1 MGVGSFSQRQ
11 QVAIKDCIEE
21 LRLKHYDFDQWCNSG
36 PNNNADEK
44 LFIKNLETI
53 QGDERDVIFISMGY
67 AKDKDGKLHMGFGP
81 LNQKGGERRLNVLVT
96 RAKERIRFFT
106 SIKSSDFDLSKT
118 NSRGAKLLHQYLKY
132 AESNGDKQSIE
143 NPWELSSEVDQDNV
157 FQQGVYAEIIEA
169 GYDAIQEV
177 GQAGFK
183 IDIGILDP
191 NDKSKFL
198 LAVECDGASYHSS
211 ATARD
216 RDRLRQSVLENLGW
230 KFHRIWSTDWFQN
243 PESEMRKL
251 ENAIQGLKANYTDN
265 VEIKSAQLIDHSGTE
280 RKKSKVSII
289 PYTPADIRVIGN
301 DDDLYYAFKYNKEKI
316 CELIEQII
324 EAESPVHINTIGER
338 FRIAYG
344 IGQIGR
350 YIAKEIKDNAATVV
364 YNSRGKIVQENDISS
379 VNSKFFIKYPFTKT
393 VRTREAYMSVRDFNH
408 IHYYEILNCF
418 SLIIDNEIRI
428 DEESLFLKL
437 ENFSDLNPL
446 DQK

>member
-1 MGVGSFSQRQ
+1 
-11 QVAIKDCIEE
+11 
-21 LRLKHYDFDQWCNSG
+21 
-36 PNNNADEK
+36 
-44 LFIKNLETI
+44 
-53 QGDERDVIFISMGY
+53 
-67 AKDKDGKLHMGFGP
+67 
-81 LNQKGGERRLNVLVT
+81 
-96 RAKERIRFFT
+96 
-106 SIKSSDFDLSKT
+106 
-118 NSRGAKLLHQYLKY
+118 
-132 AESNGDKQSIE
+132 
-143 NPWELSSEVDQDNV
+143 
-157 FQQGVYAEIIEA
+157 
-169 GYDAIQEV
+169 
-177 GQAGFK
+177 
-183 IDIGILDP
+183 
-191 NDKSKFL
+191 
-198 LAVECDGASYHSS
+198 
-211 ATARD
+211 
-216 RDRLRQSVLENLGW
+216 
-230 KFHRIWSTDWFQN
+230 
-243 PESEMRKL
+243 MRKL

-350 YIAKEIKDNAATVV
+350 YIAKEIKDNAAKVV

-418 SLIIDNEIRI
+418 L
-428 DEESLFLKL
+428 
-437 ENFSDLNPL
+437 
-446 DQK
+446 